1 MPYISSLANQRPRVY
16 FSLLATLGLIGAVVV
31 PWLLVTLLVAA
42 AGSGLGAAASAQ
54 GTSWAPDD
62 SAPFSDVRL
71 PGWL

>member
-1 MPYISSLANQRPRVY
+1 
-16 FSLLATLGLIGAVVV
+16 V

-42 AGSGLGAAASAQ
+42 AGSGLAAAASAQ
-54 GTSWAPDD
+54 GTSWAPYD

>member
-1 MPYISSLANQRPRVY
+1 MGVGDSPLAQRLMAIAFTMISTP
-16 FSLLATLGLIGAVVV
+16 
-31 PWLLVTLLVAA
+31 VAA